1 MPSSSMRT
9 TTLPSGEPVP
19 VLGQGTWYMGEGRRR
34 PQEEIAALRL
44 GLDLGLTLIDTAE
57 MYGDGASEELI
68 GEAIAGRRDEVFLVS
83 KVLPN
88 NATKRGTL
96 TACERSL
103 QRLGTDRLDLY
114 LLHWRGHVPL
124 GETVEALEG
133 LVRAGKIRHWGVSNF
148 DTSDM
153 EELSRLKGGTNV
165 RTNQVLFNLKSRGI
179 EWDMLPW
186 CRQRGIPVM
195 AYSPVDH
202 APGGLMNF
210 PVLKAVAQRYQA
222 TPVQVALAWL
232 LRQDGVIVIPKAGN
246 TAHVKENRAAL
257 DIELTA
263 ADLAEL
269 DRVFPPP
276 HRKAPLDMR

>member
-1 MPSSSMRT
+1 MPRSSMPT
-9 TTLPSGEPVP
+9 ATLPSGERVSA
-19 VLGQGTWYMGEGRRR
+19 LGQGTWFMGEGRRSR
-34 PQEEIAALRL
+34 ADEIAALRL
-44 GLDLGLTLIDTAE
+44 GIDLGLTLLDTAE
-57 MYGDGASEELI
+57 MYGDGAAEELI
-68 GEAIAGRRDEVFLVS
+68 AEAIAGRRDEVFIVS
-83 KVLPN
+83 KVLPG
-88 NATKRGTL
+88 NASKRGTAA
-96 TACERSL
+96 ACEQSL
-103 QRLGTDRLDLY
+103 RRLDTDRIDLY

-124 GETVEALEG
+124 GETVDALEG

-153 EELSRLKGGTNV
+153 EELSRLPKGDQV
-165 RTNQVLFNLKSRGI
+165 KTNQVLYNLKSRGV
-179 EWDMLPW
+179 EWDLLPW
-186 CRQRGIPVM
+186 CRRRGIPLM

-210 PVLKAVAQRYQA
+210 PALKAVAVRHKA
-222 TPVQVALAWL
+222 TPVQIALAWL

-246 TAHVKENRAAL
+246 VAHVRENRAAL
-257 DIELTA
+257 DLELTP